1 MDISGA
7 ESDSGTAQTLLDL
20 DTRINAI
27 FHDGKQ
33 PSNESKQS
41 FREPWDQRNKNRTSS
56 LKDDAREQNNDSY
69 SPSSDV
75 LDLSNFPSPN
85 AEDSFLIVANSP
97 KEDKSQDEI
106 TEKKS
111 SRKRKNDLPSDP
123 MISATVMNNVAVN
136 IKVDC
141 YLIDDIISK
150 SHLKIYSFFLYPL
163 TSGKDQIRE
172 KAKV

>member
-1 MDISGA
+1 MKNTKSRSPPSIDHSPQSMDISGA

-41 FREPWDQRNKNRTSS
+41 FRESWDQRNKNRTLSF
-56 LKDDAREQNNDSY
+56 KDDVREQNNDSY

-85 AEDSFLIVANSP
+85 AEDSFLITTNSP
-97 KEDKSQDEI
+97 KEDKSQDEL

-111 SRKRKNDLPSDP
+111 SRKKKNDIPSDP
-123 MISATVMNNVAVN
+123 MISATVMNNVTVG
-136 IKVDC
+136 V
-141 YLIDDIISK
+141 IINRK
-150 SHLKIYSFFLYPL
+150 FMTK
-163 TSGKDQIRE
+163 
-172 KAKV
+172 